1 MSKSISTGHII
12 SSNTVSE
19 ENYIKTIYK
28 LEHELE
34 DEVTMGDLAGHL
46 ATKASSVTSMVRK
59 LADKELVNYSR
70 YRGVTLTAEG
80 ERIAVKI
87 LRKHR
92 LWELFLFRILDF
104 RWDEIHEIAEE
115 LEHIKSDALVERI
128 DFFLNYPRRDPHG
141 DPIPDQNGNLPE
153 NKSLPLSKQIKGYK
167 GTVVAVRDDN
177 SDLLA
182 YLTRIGVQPGTR
194 IEILELNDYDN
205 SFEIKLNDL
214 NEVQISNKVAANILT
229 SDNEL

>member
-104 RWDEIHEIAEE
+104 
-115 LEHIKSDALVERI
+115 
-128 DFFLNYPRRDPHG
+128 
-141 DPIPDQNGNLPE
+141 
-153 NKSLPLSKQIKGYK
+153 
-167 GTVVAVRDDN
+167 
-177 SDLLA
+177 
-182 YLTRIGVQPGTR
+182 
-194 IEILELNDYDN
+194 
-205 SFEIKLNDL
+205 
-214 NEVQISNKVAANILT
+214 
-229 SDNEL
+229 